1 MWEIFSVHAVFTLSF
16 ASHPKPEW
24 LWNQNTI
31 FFPDISVVRIIS
43 FSDWRAF
50 LSTLYTWHAY
60 CICKNKSGTDEEQK
74 INVSLTMYLPR
85 HMIWL
90 THEKLC
96 HEGISCYEPVMG
108 HNVCMTLQ
116 KLKYNVLSYRNGRHT
131 GNSVIYWRRRYNTH
145 QAQNNTIAI
154 RVKFNPTLYST
165 ETLNTVFCNL
175 LLHFQWGT
183 TFAC

>member
-108 HNVCMTLQ
+108 HNVCMILQ
-116 KLKYNVLSYRNGRHT
+116 KLKYNVLSYRNGRHSPEIPWYIGEEDIT
-131 GNSVIYWRRRYNTH
+131 RTRHR
-145 QAQNNTIAI
+145 TI
-154 RVKFNPTLYST
+154 
-165 ETLNTVFCNL
+165 L
-175 LLHFQWGT
+175 LLLESSSTQLSILQRH
-183 TFAC
+183 